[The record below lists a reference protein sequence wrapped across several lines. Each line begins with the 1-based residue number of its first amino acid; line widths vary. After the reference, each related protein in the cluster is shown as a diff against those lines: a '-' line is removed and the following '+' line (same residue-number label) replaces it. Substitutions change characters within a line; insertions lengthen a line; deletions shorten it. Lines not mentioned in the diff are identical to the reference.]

1 MCHSSKDSRL
11 SFGGPRD
18 EEIWN
23 DNRPRA
29 QTNNRVLTTTA
40 DAEIFSSESLLK
52 QFVEKDF
59 MLGQYELYFNFVLD
73 SHIPSS
79 TKYGWWK
86 HARENTIKVRY
97 TISAEVVSKVF
108 DIGNMTRTTKF
119 YVNNLNPLARK
130 NTIPL
135 FRKSI
140 ARSLNSDYS
149 KVPQYFF
156 FQKVSRWPIL
166 ILTQKVPVSTWSS
179 VVVSRKEL
187 ST

>member
-1 MCHSSKDSRL
+1 M
-11 SFGGPRD
+11 
-18 EEIWN
+18 
-23 DNRPRA
+23 
-29 QTNNRVLTTTA
+29 
-40 DAEIFSSESLLK
+40 LK

-119 YVNNLNPLARK
+119 YVNNLNPPVRK

-140 ARSLNSDYS
+140 ARSLNDDYS

-156 FQKVSRWPIL
+156 FKKSQDGRF
-166 ILTQKVPVSTWSS
+166 
-179 VVVSRKEL
+179 
-187 ST
+187 